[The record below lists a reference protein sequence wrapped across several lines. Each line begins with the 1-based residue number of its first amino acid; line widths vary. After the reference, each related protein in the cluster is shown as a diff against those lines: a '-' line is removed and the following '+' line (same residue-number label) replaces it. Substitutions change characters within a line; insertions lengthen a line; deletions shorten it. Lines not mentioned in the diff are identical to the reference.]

1 MDRSLRFGIIG
12 AMDVEVSLL
21 HQAMAERGSSP
32 QPHVSALAGME
43 FWEGVIGSVP
53 CVVVRSGV
61 GMVNAAACAQ
71 LLISRFDV
79 QAIVNTGVA
88 GSLDAAM
95 DIGDMVV
102 ATDAVNWAMDVCN
115 LGYEPGQTPGMPQAF
130 PADAALSEELIRAA
144 RSSTKAAVRRGR
156 IASADRFVRDASEKE
171 RIARVFGALDCEME
185 GAAIAQVCSVNHI
198 PWAIIR
204 AISDKADG
212 SDAVDYPVFEEQAA
226 RDCAAVVC
234 YLLRGEQASFLG

>member
-21 HQAMAERGSSP
+21 HQAMTDSDSSA
-32 QPHVSALAGME
+32 QPLVTALAGME
-43 FWEGVIGSVP
+43 FWEGSIGSAP

-79 QAIVNTGVA
+79 QAVVNTGVA

-115 LGYEPGQTPGMPQAF
+115 LGYEPGQTPGMPQTF
-130 PADAALSEELIRAA
+130 LADAILSEELAQAA
-144 RSSTKAAVRRGR
+144 SSSTKAAVHRGR
-156 IASADRFVRDASEKE
+156 IASADRFVRDAAEKE
-171 RIARVFGALDCEME
+171 RIARVFGAVGCEME
-185 GAAIAQVCSVNHI
+185 GAAIAQVCSVNQI

-234 YLLRGEQASFLG
+234 HLLQG